1 MWRDINLDVDIK
13 KKNYLNIEVNQA
25 DDLLL
30 TIYLYN
36 NGVPLNLVSGEDTVI
51 VNYVNANN
59 TITSDSN
66 IGKSF
71 TNNLLK
77 IYLNKNCTNSYGVA
91 KMQVTINTT
100 KKDVTNRQVTTFPI
114 EIKVNK
120 SIMDGQEVS
129 KNVNSMI
136 NDLNT
141 CIINAKE
148 IIKNIEEAEKLYP
161 STSDLYTDVQS
172 LNTRKMG
179 SINLLRDAGFIS
191 RNIGDG
197 FDWKLYNPNS
207 DASAKVEESTTSL
220 SRLCAKITV
229 GENIQRGI
237 YQQVYSY
244 DKGTDYT
251 ITCKVKG
258 TAGYVI
264 RFKLSGSVERE
275 YTIQNDDE
283 WESVVIKFSNKN
295 IPTTWDTA
303 FCIYGM
309 KTGTFYVENVL
320 LCEGGNPITFAY
332 NPVDL
337 VGKRLKISG
346 QDVLDIEQEGL
357 YCGSNCI
364 NAPENNCWF
373 YYDIKIHSTTYKS
386 ITAFSYNFNKV
397 YIKTSENGIWRDWE
411 QITTQTLAKNPA
423 NINQDSTHR
432 FTTDE
437 EKKLWNKYTRVFKQS
452 FNNVTNVTVSCS
464 SNVTSDHVVADF
476 FIGNKEN
483 ITDFSWKVNNTVIRT
498 ETGGGVVILH
508 IDFGRTSTNTWI
520 YRITGKI
527 EITSAG
533 EYTIDHIGTI
543 TGTTEITSLGL
554 ATNGTDNFNRCSAII
569 KKY

>member
-1 MWRDINLDVDIK
+1 MWRDIQLDIDIK
-13 KKNYLNIEVNQA
+13 KKKHLNIEANQA

-59 TITSDSN
+59 TITADSN
-66 IGKSF
+66 IGKNF
-71 TNNLLK
+71 DENLLK

-148 IIKNIEEAEKLYP
+148 IIKNIEETEKLYP
-161 STSDLYTDVQS
+161 STSGLYTDVQS

-191 RNIGDG
+191 KNIGDG
-197 FDWKLYNPNS
+197 FDWKLYNPNG
-207 DASAKVEESTTSL
+207 DASVTIEDSTTSL

-229 GENIQRGI
+229 GTNIQRGI

-275 YTIQNDDE
+275 YTIQNDDT

-357 YCGSNCI
+357 YCGANCI

-423 NINQDSTHR
+423 NITQDSTHR
-432 FTTDE
+432 FVTDA
-437 EKKLWNKYTRVFKQS
+437 EKNKWNMVTGSGALQQNSYCKLPNGLIIQWG
-452 FNNVTNVTVSCS
+452 
-464 SNVTSDHVVADF
+464 VTSLSIESGKSASNTAVFPIEFPNRLLNVQANINRNITTKDKT
-476 FIGNKEN
+476 GCEN
-483 ITDFSWKVNNTVIRT
+483 ILVNVIMASGISTDKKQVTI
-498 ETGGGVVILH
+498 
-508 IDFGRTSTNTWI
+508 FGRDCIGS
-520 YRITGKI
+520 
-527 EITSAG
+527 G
-533 EYTIDHIGTI
+533 ENWSFEVGWFAIG
-543 TGTTEITSLGL
+543 
-554 ATNGTDNFNRCSAII
+554 
-569 KKY
+569 Y